1 MSTESEAI
9 DDRQDDEPGDG
20 VGLNEL
26 EKQISDRMVQLYAAA
41 EEYYKLQI
49 LLDTIDGRE
58 LLPTPEY
65 LESLLP
71 EPEPVDE
78 QRRLQARRRAAER
91 AGRLK
96 PQRRKAPRER

>member
-1 MSTESEAI
+1 MSTESEAN
-9 DDRQDDEPGDG
+9 DRQDDDSGDG
-20 VGLNEL
+20 IGLGEL
-26 EKQISDRMVQLYAAA
+26 EQQISDRMVQLYAAA

-58 LLPTPEY
+58 RLPAPEY
-65 LESLLP
+65 LQPLLP

-96 PQRRKAPRER
+96 PRRRKAPPER

>member
-1 MSTESEAI
+1 MSTESEAN

-20 VGLNEL
+20 IGLGEL
-26 EKQISDRMVQLYAAA
+26 EQQIADRMVQLYAAA

-49 LLDTIDGRE
+49 LLDTIDGRDR
-58 LLPTPEY
+58 LPTPDY
-65 LESLLP
+65 LAPLLP

-96 PQRRKAPRER
+96 PRRRKAPPGR

>member
-1 MSTESEAI
+1 MSTESEAN
-9 DDRQDDEPGDG
+9 DRQDGEPGDAI
-20 VGLNEL
+20 GLSEL
-26 EKQISDRMVQLYAAA
+26 EQQIADRMAQLYAAA

-58 LLPTPEY
+58 RLAAPEY
-65 LESLLP
+65 LAPLLP

-91 AGRLK
+91 SGRLK
-96 PQRRKAPRER
+96 PRRRKPPER